1 MNPSGAAIRALAAQT
16 LVAVL
21 EQGRSLRPVLA
32 ERLPTIADPR
42 DRALLEALV
51 FAVLR
56 HRRRYEHVIEC
67 WVPRPLPTAQN
78 AVRALLLVG
87 LAQLDALNLPVHAA
101 LSATAEATRT
111 LGQPKLVGLVN
122 GLLRRATREPWPE
135 SSDEAIRSSHPNWL
149 LRALRRDWPTHWS
162 QILAAN
168 NEQAPQW
175 LRVNSRRASREAAQA
190 RLAEAGL
197 DTQAPAFPAMALRLD
212 QPSPPTA
219 LPGWDEGWLSVHDGS
234 AQLAVEALAPQ
245 PGERILDACA
255 APGGKSAQLLESAD
269 GIALTAID
277 LEPGRLARVQQTL
290 DRLGHRDAVALIAA
304 DAAQPSRWWDK
315 TPFDAILLDAPCSAT
330 GIIRRQPDIKWNR
343 RGSDLPALI
352 KTQARLLKA
361 LWPLLRPGGRMLY
374 ATCSLLAAENH
385 EQIAAFLA
393 RTPDAQAVPLDA
405 RYGHASG
412 AGRQRLPGEDGM
424 DGFFYALLVKR
435 AAPAPGFGLA
445 ASTLATEV

>member
-1 MNPSGAAIRALAAQT
+1 MNTASMNTSGAAIRALAANT
-16 LVAVL
+16 VVAVL
-21 EQGRSLRPVLA
+21 EQGRSLRPLLA
-32 ERLPTIADPR
+32 ERLPSVADPR

-56 HRRRYEHVIEC
+56 HRRRYEYVIDS

-87 LAQLDALNLPVHAA
+87 LAQLDALHLPVHAA

-122 GLLRRATREPWPE
+122 GLLRRATREPWPQ
-135 SSDEAIRSSHPNWL
+135 SSDDAIRHSHPNWL
-149 LRALRRDWPTHWS
+149 LRTLRRDWPDHWP
-162 QILAAN
+162 QILVAN
-168 NEQAPQW
+168 NEQAPLW
-175 LRVNSRRASREAAQA
+175 LRVNARRASREVAKA
-190 RLAEAGL
+190 RLAEAGI
-197 DTQAPAFPAMALRLD
+197 DAHAPAYPTMALRID
-212 QPSPPTA
+212 HASSPTT
-219 LPGWDEGWLSVHDGS
+219 LPGWDDGWLSVHDGS
-234 AQLAVEALAPQ
+234 AQLAIEALAPQ
-245 PGERILDACA
+245 AGERILDACA
-255 APGGKSAQLLESAD
+255 APGGKSAQLLEAGD

-277 LEPGRLARVQQTL
+277 LEAARLARVQQTL
-290 DRLGHRDAVALIAA
+290 DRLGHRDAVTLIAG
-304 DAAQPSRWWDK
+304 DAAQPSRWWDN

-343 RGSDLPALI
+343 RASDLPALI

-385 EQIAAFLA
+385 AQIAAFLA
-393 RTPDAQAVPLDA
+393 RTADAQAVPLDA
-405 RYGHASG
+405 RYGYVSG

-424 DGFFYALLVKR
+424 DGFFYALLVKQHR
-435 AAPAPGFGLA
+435 
-445 ASTLATEV
+445 

>member
-1 MNPSGAAIRALAAQT
+1 MSTIATNSSGAAIRALAAST

-21 EQGRSLRPVLA
+21 EQGRSLRPLLA

-56 HRRRYEHVIEC
+56 HRRRYEYVIDS
-67 WVPRPLPTAQN
+67 WVPRPLPAAQN

-87 LAQLDALNLPVHAA
+87 LAQLDALALPPHAA
-101 LSATAEATRT
+101 LSATAEAART

-122 GLLRRATREPWPE
+122 GLLRRATREPWPQT
-135 SSDEAIRSSHPNWL
+135 SDDGIRLSHPNWL
-149 LRALRRDWPTHWS
+149 LRALRRDWPEHWP

-175 LRVNSRRASREAAQA
+175 LRVNARRASREDAVA
-190 RLAEAGL
+190 RLTEAGFSA
-197 DTQAPAFPAMALRLD
+197 QAPAFPTMALRMD
-212 QPSPPTA
+212 QASSPTA
-219 LPGWDEGWLSVHDGS
+219 LPGWDAGWLSVHDGS

-245 PGERILDACA
+245 AGERILDACA
-255 APGGKSAQLLESAD
+255 APGGKSAHILEVA
-269 GIALTAID
+269 GAVELTAID
-277 LEPGRLARVQQTL
+277 LEPGRLARVRQTL
-290 DRLGHRDAVALIAA
+290 DRLGHRIPVTLIAA
-304 DAAQPSRWWDK
+304 DATQPARWWDK
-315 TPFDAILLDAPCSAT
+315 TPYDAILLDAPCSAT

-343 RGSDLPALI
+343 RASDLPALV

-374 ATCSLLAAENH
+374 ATCSLLAAENQ

-393 RTPDAQAVPLDA
+393 RTPDAEALKLDA

-412 AGRQRLPGEDGM
+412 VGRQRLPGEDGM
-424 DGFFYALLVKR
+424 DGFFYALLRKR
-435 AAPAPGFGLA
+435 AAL
-445 ASTLATEV
+445 